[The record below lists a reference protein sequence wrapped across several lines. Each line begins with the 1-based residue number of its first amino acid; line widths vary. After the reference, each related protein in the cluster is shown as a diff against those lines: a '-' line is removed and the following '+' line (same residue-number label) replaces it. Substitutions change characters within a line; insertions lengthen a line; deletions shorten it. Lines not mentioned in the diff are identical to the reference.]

1 MTEANT
7 TTPAA
12 PLDDHAVRAL
22 LQRAGRVT
30 VVGLSTRPTRDSH
43 RVATYLRDVAG
54 YEVIGVNPGA
64 DHIDGFALGDLQGI
78 EPLGIVDVFRA
89 SEHVS
94 GVVDAVI
101 ERRPLAI
108 WLQLGVRDEAAERRA
123 REAGIPVVTGEC
135 LMVAHRRLLG

>member
-1 MTEANT
+1 MTWSKKLLLKLMGVRRVAIKQPMNRVSQGV
-7 TTPAA
+7 
-12 PLDDHAVRAL
+12 AVEGDAQMRPVGHHLL

-94 GVVDAVI
+94 GVVDACSFFST
-101 ERRPLAI
+101 
-108 WLQLGVRDEAAERRA
+108 AATPTIR
-123 REAGIPVVTGEC
+123 
-135 LMVAHRRLLG
+135 